1 MRILMAVDGGEMQR
15 RVCGA
20 NAAAS
25 LEGMLLCPADES
37 AQVSRASGVV
47 DMAALVMST
56 LTGEQAIAE
65 ATSALVVRVD
75 NVYEVEGEFFSV
87 DARADWSRTTFGVI
101 VRDAPDSVPQ
111 CTVAAYVAH
120 LAGEDVSGSQRMRGG
135 HYVAY
140 VLSGGAWFEFDDEV
154 VRSLEVPP
162 TRFPYLLF
170 LYRADV
176 RCRLRLSGKQSV
188 GTVGKLLLSRASS
201 TAGAAGWG
209 SGARGDPPPPGRGRQ
224 QDRVERQQDRAGRQ
238 RDETG
243 RQRDRA
249 GRQRDE
255 TGRQRD
261 QTGQQRDQ
269 TGRRQDRVGRDQT
282 HGCDDRVRQVWGSRS
297 SGDNRDHSRSD
308 ALNNLDHPFQR
319 YKEAW
324 PRRREAEAVS
334 VKRFCQRAGPIL
346 PQPCRL
352 CQQEFCT
359 REDFVRHVNDKHG
372 GLQRYRNA
380 LFSMVS
386 LQPYAIQ
393 GQEWRA
399 VQASSC
405 TS

>member
-1 MRILMAVDGGEMQR
+1 MHVLMAVDGGEMQR

-25 LEGMLLCPADES
+25 VESMLLCPADES

-65 ATSALVVRVD
+65 ATSALVVRID

-87 DARADWSRTTFGVI
+87 DARADWSRTTFGITVM
-101 VRDAPDSVPQ
+101 DAPDSAPQ
-111 CTVAAYVAH
+111 YTVAAYVAH
-120 LAGEDVSGSQRMRGG
+120 TADKDVSGSQRMRGG

-154 VRSLEVPP
+154 VRRLEVPP

-170 LYRADV
+170 LCRAGV

-188 GTVGKLLLSRASS
+188 DTVGKLLLSRASS
-201 TAGAAGWG
+201 AAGAAGSG

-224 QDRVERQQDRAGRQ
+224 QDRVGRQQDRTGRRQ
-238 RDETG
+238 DETG
-243 RQRDRA
+243 RQQDRI
-249 GRQRDE
+249 
-255 TGRQRD
+255 
-261 QTGQQRDQ
+261 
-269 TGRRQDRVGRDQT
+269 GRRQDRVGRDQT
-282 HGCDDRVRQVWGSRS
+282 HGFDDRVRQVWGSRS

-334 VKRFCQRAGPIL
+334 VKRFCQRADPIL

-359 REDFVRHVNDKHG
+359 REDFVSHVNDKHG

-386 LQPYAIQ
+386 LQPYVIQ